1 MPASSPS
8 GGRLTSS
15 VLPASSTSTATAYS
29 TRRTALPRTPRP
41 RPRAGR
47 SPTVPAIRARHHP
60 ATGHSAQR
68 GDRGAHTV
76 APSSI
81 IASLKSPGRFGST
94 SRAASRRSLPAAGRS
109 RSSSRASTR
118 FTFPST
124 AGTARPNAMLAT
136 APAVY
141 SPTPGSVL
149 NSSGSAGRRPPYRSR
164 TASAVRCRF
173 RARA

>member
-1 MPASSPS
+1 MPASSPF

-15 VLPASSTSTATAYS
+15 VLPASSTRTATAYS
-29 TRRTALPRTPRP
+29 TRRTPLPRP
-41 RPRAGR
+41 RRAGR
-47 SPTVPAIRARHHP
+47 SPTVPAFRARHHR
-60 ATGHSAQR
+60 ATGHSAHP
-68 GDRGAHTV
+68 GDRGVHTV

-81 IASLKSPGRFGST
+81 IASLKSPGRSGST
-94 SRAASRRSLPAAGRS
+94 SRAASRRSLPGAGRS

-149 NSSGSAGRRPPYRSR
+149 SSSGSAGRRPPYRSR
-164 TASAVRCRF
+164 TTCAVRCRF